1 MEATALSGQSTPWV
15 YILLFLGIGLIV
27 TSVGILSYLT
37 QNKDNA
43 ENINA
48 KIGAVTGVT
57 SVAVLLFGIV
67 AYIYFTTNKAYMTNF
82 ILIMTFLNMLLSII
96 AVSTSVINV
105 TTV

>member
-1 MEATALSGQSTPWV
+1 MESTVSAVQSTPWI
-15 YILLFLGIGLIV
+15 YILLFLGMGLIV

-37 QNKDNA
+37 QNKDNS

-48 KIGAVTGVT
+48 KIGAVTGVA
-57 SVAVLLFGIV
+57 SVAVILFGIV

-96 AVSTSVINV
+96 AVSTAVINV
-105 TTV
+105 TAA